1 MRLHGFDYSVSG
13 AYHITIC
20 TVNREKILWK
30 DLSHFDA
37 EDWKAN
43 LSEIGKIVDRQINN
57 ENGHKEITVDNYVI
71 MPDHVHLLIFADACD
86 DTRNVRRPFPARP
99 GAQPIN
105 TTDGTADGKIN
116 ELQNSRIPHYIGT
129 LKRFTNREIG
139 ENIWQKSYHDVI
151 IRDREEYIQIWDYIE
166 NNPRNPY
173 DE

>member
-1 MRLHGFDYSVSG
+1 MICAVSG
-13 AYHITIC
+13 IIESFHAH
-20 TVNREKILWK
+20 VFFVL
-30 DLSHFDA
+30 
-37 EDWKAN
+37 
-43 LSEIGKIVDRQINN
+43 
-57 ENGHKEITVDNYVI
+57 VI
-71 MPDHVHLLIFADACD
+71 HNPYCLIKV
-86 DTRNVRRPFPARP
+86 RNVRRPFPARP

-139 ENIWQKSYHDVI
+139 ENIWQKSYYDVI